1 MFRPTVLI
9 TLPAAFKDIAR
20 DSPPILPLFDAFNTD
35 PKALV
40 ARRVVELLESR
51 VDADA
56 IEDWIDSEHEGIDLN
71 AEGETWQVVL
81 LVQSIIKVSNRILST
96 LHTLLDLYR
105 DLVRMFLDVEGG
117 QEVLKLNDNYMQ
129 FSFT

>member
-20 DSPPILPLFDAFNTD
+20 DSPPILPLFDAFNND